1 MNTEVLDGLQEAGL
15 LVDIDRAFA
24 NLIAEFDGRERP
36 EVALAAALASAR
48 CRAGHVYLDLARC
61 AGGSVVAALG
71 APPADGP
78 RTPSL
83 DDWREALRESP
94 AVAAPGSAQR
104 RPLVLDERDR
114 LYLARF
120 RSAERRVADR
130 LLALAAPAASG
141 PGRSRTLVD
150 ALFPADDV
158 ERRRA
163 ARTMLERRFCV
174 VTGGP
179 GTGKTTLAARLIALL
194 VGVGFARPERVALAA
209 PTGKAAARIQ
219 EAVGRQTSELATHVP
234 ALHGYVA
241 RASTVHR
248 LLSRA
253 RGGYSSRRS
262 LALDLLVLDEA
273 SMVDLRLM
281 ARLLEA
287 LPERVRLVV
296 LGDANQLAS
305 VQPGA
310 VLGDLCDAAAAQDG
324 PLHACVVALT
334 KSYRFAAGGGI
345 GRLAAAIVGGDAE
358 AALAALRDAT
368 DPVTELRPAGHADDF
383 ARIAAAYAREVRGTL
398 HPRSCAT
405 AGRRLPPF
413 PAARVLCAHRVGP
426 FGAERFNRLV
436 EARLRDRG
444 LAPRAERFYA
454 GRPII
459 VTRNDPV
466 TGLSN
471 GDTGVVLHRDGTVR
485 VWFPELGTDAEPFEV
500 APARLPEHESFFA
513 LTVHRSQGSEYDE
526 VAFVPGPSDS
536 RVATRELFYTAVT
549 RARRKVT
556 VYGSA
561 AAVVAAVERVTERA
575 GGLEFGTRA

>member
-1 MNTEVLDGLQEAGL
+1 MTTEILDGLQEAGL

-24 NLIAEFDGRERP
+24 DLIADFDGRERP

-83 DDWREALRESP
+83 DDWREALLESP

-130 LLALAAPAASG
+130 LLALAAPAASD
-141 PGRSRTLVD
+141 PGRFRRLVD
-150 ALFPADDV
+150 ALFAADDE
-158 ERRRA
+158 ERRHA

-194 VGVGFARPERVALAA
+194 VGVGLARPERVGIAA

-253 RGGYSSRRS
+253 RRGPSSRRS

-287 LPERVRLVV
+287 LPEGVRLVV

-345 GRLAAAIVGGDAE
+345 GRLAAAIVGGDAGG
-358 AALAALRDAT
+358 ALAALRDAT

-383 ARIAAAYAREVRGTL
+383 ARIATAYARRSVEPCIRGL
-398 HPRSCAT
+398 RDGG
-405 AGRRLPPF
+405 AGLPPF

-471 GDTGVVLHRDGTVR
+471 GDTGVVLHKDGTVR

-575 GGLEFGTRA
+575 GGLEFGTGA